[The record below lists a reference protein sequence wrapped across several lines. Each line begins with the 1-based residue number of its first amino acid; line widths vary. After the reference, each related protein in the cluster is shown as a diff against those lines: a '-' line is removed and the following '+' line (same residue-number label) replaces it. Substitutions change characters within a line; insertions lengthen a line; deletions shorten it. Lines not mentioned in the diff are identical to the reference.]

1 MCANR
6 WDASRLP
13 ATRDE
18 MAQTKQLVIPRYRS
32 RRGRRW
38 AAVSWWWSSLFIA
51 SVILLLTTMIVQ
63 PGSSGAPDTPS
74 SKSITFTVTD
84 SVTGAPVAGA
94 SVSVG
99 GQALL
104 SDAAGVVKVPV
115 APVDQD
121 VVVSRDGYS
130 SVYGRASV
138 DSADHQVVALAPA
151 PTATPTPQPPA
162 AGAAFA
168 GVVQG
173 EDGQPIDDAL
183 VRIGTSWV
191 ETRRDGSFS
200 IPYDG
205 TSTDAVVSASGYAD
219 KTVRIVPDATI
230 QLERFAIKG
239 IYFRGQ
245 LAGDPQVI
253 QNLIDLINA
262 TELNAVVIDTKDGV
276 IFYDSQVPF
285 YREAGLVAPTYDAA
299 ALVKRFHD
307 NGIYVIARQVAF
319 KDPLVAEA
327 HPDLAIKDE
336 KTGKPWTGWAGEPWV
351 NALMPE
357 LYQPNVDLAVES
369 ANLGFDEIQYDY
381 IRFPDGDLSGA
392 DFGPNYEDVDK
403 RIAALTTQLTMTR
416 EALRPLGKKLAADIF
431 GWMLLVHDDQGIG
444 QQFEDITAVVDYVS
458 PMVYPSH
465 FPKGSLAIDGAPND
479 DPYDTIDISIGLGQ
493 SRIPNE
499 TLKMRPWL
507 QDFTLPGMSEYGP
520 QQIRDEID
528 AAEANGVSGW
538 MVWNI
543 DANYV
548 GGAYKR
554 EGETEWYPPAA
565 DDSTVDDS
573 SGG

>member
-1 MCANR
+1 MA
-6 WDASRLP
+6 A
-13 ATRDE
+13 ARDE
-18 MAQTKQLVIPRYRS
+18 MAQSNNLVIPRYRAH
-32 RRGRRW
+32 RDRRW
-38 AAVSWWWSSLFIA
+38 AGVSWWWSSIFVA
-51 SVILLLTTMIVQ
+51 SLIFLTTTLIVQ
-63 PGSSGAPDTPS
+63 PGGGDAPDMPS
-74 SKSITFTVTD
+74 AKSITFTVTD
-84 SVTGAPVAGA
+84 SVTGAPVGGA

-104 SDAAGVVKVPV
+104 SDASGVVKVPV
-115 APVDQD
+115 ASVEQD
-121 VVVSRDGYS
+121 VVVSRDGYE
-130 SVYGRASV
+130 SVYGRASTA
-138 DSADHQVVALAPA
+138 SADHQTVPLAPQ
-151 PTATPTPQPPA
+151 PTATPTPAPPA

-173 EDGQPIDDAL
+173 ENGEPVPDAV

-191 ETRRDGSFS
+191 ETAKDGSFS

-205 TSTDAVVSASGYAD
+205 RSTDAVVSASGYAD
-219 KTVRIVPDATI
+219 KDVRIVPNATI
-230 QLERFAIKG
+230 QLERFIVKG
-239 IYFRGQ
+239 IYLRGQ
-245 LAGDPQVI
+245 LADDPQVI

-276 IFYDSQVPF
+276 IFYDSQIAF
-285 YREAGLVAPTYDAA
+285 YREAGAVVPTYDAA

-327 HPDLAIKDE
+327 HPDLSIKDE

-381 IRFPDGDLSGA
+381 IRFPDGDLTGA
-392 DFGPNYEDVDK
+392 DFGPDYNDVDK
-403 RIAALTTQLTMTR
+403 RIDALTTQLTMTR
-416 EALRPLGKKLAADIF
+416 EALRPLGKKLSADIF
-431 GWMLLVHDDQGIG
+431 GWMLLVNDDQGIG
-444 QQFEDITAVVDYVS
+444 QQFEDIAAVVDYVS

-465 FPKGSLAIDGAPND
+465 FPIGSLAIDGAPND

-493 SRIPNE
+493 SRIPDE
-499 TLKMRPWL
+499 QLKMRPWL
-507 QDFTLPGMSEYGP
+507 QDFTLPGMNKYGP

-528 AAEANGVSGW
+528 AAEANNVSGW
-538 MVWNI
+538 LVWNI

-554 EGETEWYPPAA
+554 EGETEWYPPAE
-565 DDSTVDDS
+565 DDTPVDVDNSNS
-573 SGG
+573 SG